1 LIKGEYMNK
10 VEVSPSILSADF
22 KNLDKDIKDIILA
35 GAKYL
40 HFDVMDGNFV
50 NNISFGIPVLKSL
63 KDGNYPLIFD
73 VHLMINDPRKYVLD
87 FINAGAD
94 IITFHYEAINKQEIK
109 PLINFIHSYHKMVGI
124 SIKPDTDVKVLDS
137 FLSYLDL
144 VLIMSVEPGFGGQKF
159 MSNSLSKINYLSKIK
174 EENHHKYLIE
184 VDGGINELTSKECI
198 KVGVDIL
205 VAGSYIF
212 KSKDRIEAI
221 RSLK

>member
-1 LIKGEYMNK
+1 MNK
-10 VEVSPSILSADF
+10 IEVSPSILSADF
-22 KNLDKDIKDIILA
+22 KHLDKDIQDIVLG

-73 VHLMINDPRKYVLD
+73 VHLMINNPRKYALD

-94 IITFHYEAINKQEIK
+94 IITFHYEAVNKQEIK
-109 PLINFIHSYHKMVGI
+109 PLINFIHSYHKLVGI
-124 SIKPDTDVKVLDS
+124 SIKPNTDVSVLDS
-137 FLSYLDL
+137 FLADLDL
-144 VLIMSVEPGFGGQKF
+144 ILIMSVEPGFGGQKF
-159 MSNSLSKINYLSKIK
+159 MSNSLSKINYLAKK
-174 EENHHKYLIE
+174 KDENRFKYLIE

-198 KVGVDIL
+198 KAGVDIL

-212 KSKDRIEAI
+212 KNKDRAEAI

>member
-1 LIKGEYMNK
+1 MNK